1 VLVDY
6 DAVRRGRLYR
16 RVYYLVRWFLFWR
29 DHALIMLMGK
39 GRGGAVPVARD
50 TMTR

>member
-6 DAVRRGRLYR
+6 DAVRRNQLYR

-29 DHALIMLMGK
+29 DHALILLMRK
-39 GRGGAVPVARD
+39 GRPAQHDRIPLKSR
-50 TMTR
+50 